1 MPHRGTLE
9 IEETANRGGHMSQWS
24 DDPAFWEAM
33 EPALCAPGRLA
44 LAAADV
50 AAILAAA
57 RARPGS
63 RVLDLGCGP
72 GAHAIEFARLGHRVT
87 GVDTSPR
94 LLDRARVAARTAAV
108 DMEWIQADMRD
119 LRRPSGFDLICS
131 LYASFGYFDDAGNRR
146 VLENVLAS
154 LAPGGVFVLDIM
166 GRETVARHWHQSRWH
181 DVDGVLYLE
190 RCKSA
195 RDWSSL
201 VSEWIV
207 IRDGARAEFR
217 VEQRLYS
224 GTELRAVLLSVGFQ
238 DATLAGSLDGNTPY
252 DESARRLV
260 AIAHAGSES

>member
-1 MPHRGTLE
+1 
-9 IEETANRGGHMSQWS
+9 MSQWS

-44 LAAADV
+44 LAAGDV
-50 AAILAAA
+50 AAILATA

-72 GAHAIEFARLGHRVT
+72 GAHAIGFARLGHRVT
-87 GVDTSPR
+87 GVDTSAR
-94 LLDRARVAARTAAV
+94 LLDRARAAALAAGV
-108 DMEWIQADMRD
+108 DVEWVQADMREF
-119 LRRPSGFDLICS
+119 RRPSGFDLACS

-154 LAPGGVFVLDIM
+154 LAPGGVFVLDVM
-166 GRETVARHWHQSRWH
+166 GREAVARHWQQSRWH
-181 DVDGVLYLE
+181 DVEGVLYLE

-217 VEQRLYS
+217 VEQRLYA
-224 GTELRAVLLSVGFQ
+224 GAELRAVLVPLGFE
-238 DATLAGSLDGNTPY
+238 DVTLAGSLDGNTPY
-252 DESARRLV
+252 DEAARRLV
-260 AIAHAGSES
+260 AIARTPGSGSV